1 MKFRPQIQLRFRS
14 ETQYIQ
20 FKDQASNESISV
32 NEWML
37 LQIEKSNPGLTG
49 EVAKAPAV
57 KKVKPKAKVSVKAA
71 KAQCPVCESK
81 DVVEWGK
88 GQHCNGCNRNF

>member
-14 ETQYIQ
+14 ETQYNQ
-20 FKDQASNESISV
+20 FKDQALKESISV

-49 EVAKAPAV
+49 EVPKAPAV
-57 KKVKPKAKVSVKAA
+57 KKVNPKSKVSVKAA
-71 KAQCPVCESK
+71 TAQCKVCESK
-81 DVVEWGK
+81 DVVPWGS
-88 GQHCNGCNRNF
+88 GQHCNGCGRNF